1 MGTLATGPFWISK
14 SRNSQNG
21 IHLPNIKARSG
32 IGQRTVAL
40 IMRDATEFLPAKM
53 SVQQAVASVPANF
66 VP

>member
-1 MGTLATGPFWISK
+1 MDQFGLLK
-14 SRNSQNG
+14 SWNSQNG

-32 IGQRTVAL
+32 IGQRTLAL